1 MSTPGNINLNV
12 SPYYDDYDEDKNFV
26 RVLYR
31 PGRAVQARELTQ
43 AQTYQQKQF
52 ERFANF
58 IFDEGAIVE
67 GCEISPDL
75 KVDYV
80 KLQPTYSGNT
90 VTVEDFVGQQVIG
103 ANTGI
108 IAYVN
113 LATDLEG
120 DDPKTLFISYTS
132 GGGALL
138 SCNTNSQLV
147 VGNEI
152 QFSYP
157 VATTNTATITSVWND
172 PYTGAPYFVITGS
185 GDFPTSVPNTVTGT
199 STDINGSPFTILL
212 NTGFDKRTSTRF
224 EDSEILICTTNT
236 STFYANTA
244 TLDATQYVVDAD
256 TDAEVTY
263 TKGSAL
269 TIGAGTVYIG
279 NHFVNRDS
287 QTIILDKYTNTPSY
301 KVGLV
306 PNVEFIDSIDDATLV
321 DNAQGSPNYQAPGAD
336 RLKIT
341 TTLTKYDLNDDV
353 VLDSFV
359 SYVEI
364 DEGIIR
370 KRKTIEI
377 GGQIEDAI
385 AQRTYDESGDYTLND
400 PIIAAREHLINGD
413 NRGRYTVGEN
423 GDNEL
428 LIINID
434 PMTAYVK
441 GHRHETVGKAEVWVR
456 KGTDTQY
463 NEQVKTQLAFGGGIN
478 VKEVVGSWDI
488 NQGTT
493 VNIYDT
499 AQGAISNTT
508 FASTTVS
515 GSKIGTARIKSLEYV
530 SGTPGTSS
538 GVFNFYLY
546 DVVMDSGKL
555 FQSARSFYL
564 AGSPAKFAD
573 IVLNSLG
580 QAVLSDTTFDKLIF
594 KLPYNATKTIRDPSN
609 NIETSFY
616 FKSESTITL
625 TAGVASASSTDV
637 LETFEGT
644 GALTSNQKNDNYILI
659 PSATSNTAALTGTVA
674 ISANSSIV
682 VGTSTSFSTNFNA
695 GDVIRVNGLDRI
707 VNSIANAT
715 YMTLT
720 TTHTGATANT
730 YSKSFPAGKPI
741 SLTGYGSTGAQR
753 SVTVSTPTSV
763 TIDIAENVTLT
774 GAKLISSMARA
785 NAREKSK
792 LLSYGDTVY
801 IQANTHPKL
810 LAGPWSLGKG
820 DVITVRGIY
829 QANNFVSVPTTANTD
844 VTALYTLDN
853 GQRDNTYEHA
863 TISPKEGTVPTGRLL
878 VVFDSYTHNTTQ
890 GTGYFS
896 VDSYPI
902 NDLVDSNTTITT
914 AELPVYTS
922 TKTGQT
928 YNLRDCLDFR
938 PIKTAN
944 VTTINPTDSG
954 TYQIPT
960 TGSVG
965 LHIPTPDS
973 DFDADLIYYKGRK
986 SRLYLTQD
994 GEFKVNDGPALDQAS
1009 IAPAPIA
1016 GTLQLAELTIPP
1028 YPTLMSEVGI
1038 SPFKN
1043 RRYTMQDVGSIEQ
1056 RVSELESY
1064 NLMNAVEKKV
1074 VDTIIVNNINNDV
1087 GVEPVKTGLLVD
1099 VFSGHNVADVNSSL
1113 YKASIDRRNKY
1124 VTAYANNETQ
1134 VPLAHTS
1141 SGSSGTIKT
1150 PGKKLLLSWIEVP
1163 STANQQLV
1171 TSDMIVADVPISY
1184 VGSLSLFP
1192 STDNWLNTTR
1202 VPGKDLANDP
1212 TGQLDNWKVR
1222 ADAWNTET
1230 NPAVRYFIGDEP
1242 KAASSQYAGSVSSSY
1257 SSDLGTLSGYTLA
1270 QQQTNP
1276 ATGRVL
1282 DTSVQHTMR
1291 SRDII
1296 VSAKGLKNS
1305 TRLYFYFDGMDV
1317 TSYITPISLT
1327 ENSRVVQDDWYVYSY
1342 ISSYLE
1348 SVLNNEYDADGFLPA
1363 TSPNYI
1369 RRTPGSSGISSTN
1382 GFFFGIFRV
1391 PANMF
1396 NVGAREFKITD
1407 ANTYTGA
1414 IETTYA
1420 KCTFYTQGSSVT
1432 SSSSILETRPTNRQS
1447 NLSLVSSLEKPVES
1461 GTLTRII
1468 DPLIQTFIVDPSTY
1482 SKGIMVTSIE
1492 LHFSSRPA
1500 YTSSDGVTVDIRE
1513 VDYISGAPT
1522 RNVIGNEICRLEAW
1536 QINANVNPTS
1546 TAKTKFT
1553 FKNPIYLQPGKK
1565 YGIAIKPDGNNP
1577 AYRLHIA
1584 ESAKRDLSSATITN
1598 RVVTLTK
1605 ETELWT
1611 PSTGGSW
1618 TKSISKDLKFTVNI
1632 ARFYNPTTETS
1643 KSGVAVLNNMPI
1655 TNALTYTGIYSNIE
1669 DLSLPATSIEYQM
1682 SQSTSLYTSS
1692 DYTPIK
1698 NLELINNSV
1707 AYQVSNTT
1715 IETSRGF
1722 KSLKVRASLRTENPY
1737 VSPYIDLER
1746 VNCIFTKNVINNSV
1760 YATATGTVG
1769 YTVSSNV
1776 VTGYGTSFTTEL
1788 AGVKYIKTST
1798 NEYRQIASVS
1808 NNTSLVV
1815 ANNFNV
1821 TSNGVSLYY
1830 NTEDNPVGPYTSSSR
1845 YITRVVTLKD
1855 GFDSSDLVVYLD
1867 VNRQKGTDIKVYYK
1881 TLNSADQDAFN
1892 DKFWTEMNL
1901 EGLKTFGSNP
1911 NDFTE
1916 QKYVVSTLGKS
1927 KKATL
1932 LSGTANTAAS
1942 SATVI
1947 GTNTVFLEQL
1957 KVADTIAFGTSKTEG
1972 VVQSIA
1978 NNTHLTL
1985 TVASAATATG
1995 QDIYRLMEDT
2005 IAYTTPDGVTYNGF
2019 KSFAIKVVFLSDNIC
2034 NIPKVKNLRAVAL
2047 L

>member
-12 SPYYDDYDEDKNFV
+12 NPYYDDYDEDKNFV

-67 GCEISPDL
+67 GCEISPNL
-75 KVDYV
+75 KQDYV
-80 KLQPTYSGNT
+80 KLQSTYFGNT
-90 VTVEDFVGQQVIG
+90 INVENFVGQKVIG

-108 IAYVN
+108 IAEVN

-120 DDPKTLFISYTS
+120 DDPKTLFISYTG

-138 SCNTNSQLV
+138 SCNNNSQLV

-152 QFSYP
+152 QFSFP
-157 VATTNTATITSVWND
+157 VDTTNTATITSVWND
-172 PYTGAPYFVITGS
+172 PYTGEPYFVITGS
-185 GDFPTSVPNTVTGT
+185 GDFPTEVPNTVTGT
-199 STDINGSPFTILL
+199 STDTNGSPFTILL

-224 EDSEILICTTNT
+224 EDSEILICVTDTG
-236 STFYANTA
+236 TFYANTA
-244 TLDATQYVVDAD
+244 TLDATQYVVNAD

-279 NHFVNRDS
+279 NHFVNHDS
-287 QTIILDKYTNTPSY
+287 QSIILDKYSNTPSY

-321 DNAQGSPNYQAPGAD
+321 DNAQGSPNFQAPGAD

-370 KRKTIEI
+370 KRRTIEI

-413 NRGRYTVGEN
+413 NRGRYSLEEG

-428 LIINID
+428 LIINVD

-441 GHRHETVGKAEVWVR
+441 GYRHETVGKAEVPVR
-456 KGTDTQY
+456 KGIDTQY
-463 NEQVKTQLAFGGGIN
+463 VEQVKTQLAFGGGVN
-478 VKEVVGSWDI
+478 VKEVIGSWDI
-488 NQGTT
+488 NQGTR
-493 VNIYDT
+493 VDIYNT
-499 AQGAISNTT
+499 AQAAISNTS

-538 GVFNFYLY
+538 GIFNFYLY
-546 DVVMDSGKL
+546 DVVMNSGNL
-555 FQSARSFYL
+555 FESARSFYL

-573 IVLNSLG
+573 IVLDSLG
-580 QAVLSDTTFDKLIF
+580 RAVLSDTTFDKLIF

-625 TAGVASASSTDV
+625 TAGVASVSSTDA

-644 GALTSNQKNDNYILI
+644 GALTSNQKNDNYLLI
-659 PSATSNTAALTGTVA
+659 PTATANTAALTGTVA
-674 ISANSSIV
+674 ISASSNVV
-682 VGTSTSFSTNFNA
+682 VGTSTSFSTNFNV

-730 YSKSFPAGKPI
+730 YSKSFPAGKAI
-741 SLTGYGSTGAQR
+741 SLTGYGSTGASR

-801 IQANTHPKL
+801 IQANTHPKAL
-810 LAGPWSLGKG
+810 TGPWSLGKG

-829 QANNFVSVPTTANTD
+829 QANDFVSIPTTANTN
-844 VTALYTLDN
+844 VTEYYTFDN
-853 GQRDNTYEHA
+853 GQTDNTYEHA
-863 TISPKEGTVPTGRLL
+863 TLSPINGTVPTGRLL
-878 VVFDSYTHNTTQ
+878 VVFDSYNHNTTQ

-896 VDSYPI
+896 IDSYPI
-902 NDLVDSNTTITT
+902 NDSVDSNTTITT
-914 AELPVYTS
+914 SEVPVYTS
-922 TKTGQT
+922 KKTGQT

-938 PIKTAN
+938 PIKTAS
-944 VTTINPTDSG
+944 VATLNPTDPG

-986 SRLYLTQD
+986 SRLYLTQE
-994 GEFKVNDGPALDQAS
+994 GEFKVNDGPALDQDS

-1028 YPTLMSEVGI
+1028 YPTPMSEVGI
-1038 SPFKN
+1038 SPVKN
-1043 RRYTMQDVGSIEQ
+1043 RRYTMRDVGSIEQ
-1056 RVSELESY
+1056 RVSKLEAY
-1064 NLMNAVEKKV
+1064 NLMNTAEKEV
-1074 VDTIIVNNINNDV
+1074 VNTVIIDPVT
-1087 GVEPVKTGLLVD
+1087 GVDKFKNGLLVD
-1099 VFSGHNVADVNSSL
+1099 VFTGHNIADVNSSL
-1113 YKASIDRRNKY
+1113 YKASIDRHNNY
-1124 VTAYANNETQ
+1124 VTAYANNEMQ
-1134 VPLAHTS
+1134 VQLAYNT
-1141 SGSSGTIKT
+1141 SGSTGVVKT
-1150 PGKKLLLSWIEVP
+1150 PGNKLMLAYTEIV
-1163 STANQQLV
+1163 STANQSLI
-1171 TSDMIVADVPISY
+1171 TSNTALTTVPINY
-1184 VGSLSLFP
+1184 VGDLSLFP
-1192 STDNWLNTTR
+1192 STDNWINTTR

-1212 TGQLDNWKVR
+1212 TGQLDNWRVR

-1230 NPAVRYFIGDEP
+1230 NPAVRYFIGDDP
-1242 KAASSQYAGSVSSSY
+1242 SLRSLQAAGVVSSSVP
-1257 SSDLGTLSGYTLA
+1257 SSTISGLNSAILT

-1276 ATGRVL
+1276 ATGRIL

-1296 VSAKGLKNS
+1296 ITASALKNS
-1305 TRLYFYFDGMDV
+1305 TRLYFFFDGMDV
-1317 TSYITPISLT
+1317 TANVTPISIASGST
-1327 ENSRVVQDDWYVYSY
+1327 
-1342 ISSYLE
+1342 ISTIYELF
-1348 SVLNNEYDADGFLPA
+1348 DANGFLPT
-1363 TSPNYI
+1363 TSTQFTRQIPAA
-1369 RRTPGSSGISSTN
+1369 SGITSAN
-1382 GFFFGIFRV
+1382 GKFTGIFRV
-1391 PANMF
+1391 PANKF
-1396 NVGAREFKITD
+1396 NVGAREFKISD
-1407 ANTYTGA
+1407 KAVYGDSA
-1414 IETTYA
+1414 ETSYA

-1432 SSSSILETRPTNRQS
+1432 STSSILDTRPTNRLS
-1447 NLSLVSSLEKPVES
+1447 NKSLISALEKEVES
-1461 GTLTRII
+1461 GTNTRIL

-1482 SKGIMVTSIE
+1482 VKGMMVTSVD
-1492 LHFSSRPA
+1492 LFFSSRPA
-1500 YTSSDGVTVDIRE
+1500 TTSADGVTVDIRE
-1513 VDYISGAPT
+1513 VDSITGAPT
-1522 RNVIGNEICRLEAW
+1522 RNIIGNQVARVERA
-1536 QINANVNPTS
+1536 QIQVAASPTS
-1546 TAKTKFT
+1546 TIATKFT
-1553 FKNPIYLQPGKK
+1553 FPSPIYLQPGKK
-1565 YGIAIKPDGNNP
+1565 YAIAVKADGNNKD
-1577 AYRLHIA
+1577 YKLWIA
-1584 ESAKRDLSSATITN
+1584 ESGKKDISSSTISN
-1598 RVVTLTK
+1598 RYVALTSQ
-1605 ETELWT
+1605 TELWT
-1611 PSTGGSW
+1611 PSTGGNW
-1618 TKSISKDLKFTVNI
+1618 TKSTSKDLKFAVNI
-1632 ARFYNPTTETS
+1632 ARFYDPKSATS
-1643 KSGVAVLNNMPI
+1643 KTGGAILNNMPI
-1655 TNALTYTGIYSNIE
+1655 SSAIVYNGIYPNIE
-1669 DLSLPATSIEYQM
+1669 DLSLPSTRIEYQM
-1682 SQSTSLYTSS
+1682 SQSGSS
-1692 DYTPIK
+1692 FVSSNYSPIK
-1698 NLELINNSV
+1698 NLELIKNTV
-1707 AYQVSNTT
+1707 AYQISNTA
-1715 IETSRGF
+1715 IETSRAF
-1722 KSLKVRASLRTENPY
+1722 KSLRINATLTTENPY
-1737 VSPYIDLER
+1737 ISPYIDLQR
-1746 VNCIFTKNVINNSV
+1746 VNCALTRNIINNSTF
-1760 YATATGTVG
+1760 ATATGTVE
-1769 YTVSSNV
+1769 YTASSNV

-1815 ANNFNV
+1815 ANNFNT

-1830 NTEDNPVGPYTSSSR
+1830 NTEDNPVGPHTALSR
-1845 YITRVVTLKD
+1845 YITRVVTLND
-1855 GFDSSDLVVYLD
+1855 GFDSSDLIVYLD
-1867 VNRQKGTDIKVYYK
+1867 VNRPKNTDIKVYYK
-1881 TLNSADQDAFN
+1881 VLNSADQDSFDN
-1892 DKFWTEMNL
+1892 KFWTEMSL
-1901 EGLKTFGSNP
+1901 EGLKTFTSSP
-1911 NDFTE
+1911 DAYSL
-1916 QKYVVSTLGKS
+1916 QKYVVSNLGK
-1927 KKATL
+1927 KAAL
-1932 LSGTANTAAS
+1932 LSGTANTTAS
-1942 SATVI
+1942 SAIVV
-1947 GTNTVFLEQL
+1947 GTNTAFLEQL
-1957 KVADTIAFGTSKTEG
+1957 KIGDTVGFGVNRTEG
-1972 VVQSIA
+1972 IVGSIS
-1978 NNTHLTL
+1978 NNTYLTL
-1985 TVASAATATG
+1985 TSVSAATANT

-2005 IAYTTPDGVTYNGF
+2005 IEYTTADGITYNGF
-2019 KSFAIKVVFLSDNIC
+2019 KSFAIKIVFLSSNSAF
-2034 NIPKVKNLRAVAL
+2034 IPKVKSLKAVAL
-2047 L
+2047 D

>member
-12 SPYYDDYDEDKNFV
+12 NPYYDDYDEDKNFV

-52 ERFANF
+52 ERFANY

-67 GCEISPDL
+67 GCEISPNL
-75 KVDYV
+75 KQDYV
-80 KLQPTYSGNT
+80 KLQSTYFSNT
-90 VTVEDFVGQQVIG
+90 INVEDFVGQKVIG

-108 IAYVN
+108 IAEVN

-120 DDPKTLFISYTS
+120 DDPKTLFISYIS

-138 SCNTNSQLV
+138 SCNTNDQLV

-152 QFSYP
+152 QFSFP
-157 VATTNTATITSVWND
+157 VDTTNTATITSVWTD

-199 STDINGSPFTILL
+199 STDTNGSPFTILL

-224 EDSEILICTTNT
+224 EDSEILICITDTD
-236 STFYANTA
+236 TFYANTA

-279 NHFVNRDS
+279 NHFVNHDS
-287 QTIILDKYTNTPSY
+287 QTIILDKYSNTPSY

-321 DNAQGSPNYQAPGAD
+321 DNAQGSPNFQAPGAD

-359 SYVEI
+359 SYAEI

-413 NRGRYTVGEN
+413 NRGRYSLEEG

-428 LIINID
+428 LIINVD
-434 PMTAYVK
+434 PMTAYVR
-441 GHRHETVGKAEVWVR
+441 GYRHETVGKAEVPVR
-456 KGTDTQY
+456 KGIDTQFV
-463 NEQVKTQLAFGGGIN
+463 EQVKTQLAFGGGIN
-478 VKEVVGSWDI
+478 VKEVIGSWDI
-488 NQGTT
+488 NQGTR
-493 VNIYDT
+493 VDIYNT
-499 AQGAISNTT
+499 AQAAISNTT

-538 GVFNFYLY
+538 GIFNFYLY
-546 DVVMDSGKL
+546 DVVMNSGNL
-555 FQSARSFYL
+555 FESARSFYL

-573 IVLNSLG
+573 IVLDSLG
-580 QAVLSDTTFDKLIF
+580 RAVLSDTTFDKLIF

-644 GALTSNQKNDNYILI
+644 GALTSNQKNDNYLLI
-659 PSATSNTAALTGTVA
+659 PTATANTAALTGTVA
-674 ISANSSIV
+674 ISASSNVV
-682 VGTSTSFSTNFNA
+682 VGTSTSFSTNFNV

-730 YSKSFPAGKPI
+730 YSKSFPAGKAI
-741 SLTGYGSTGAQR
+741 SLTGYGSTGASR

-792 LLSYGDTVY
+792 LLSYGDTIY
-801 IQANTHPKL
+801 IQANTHPKAL
-810 LAGPWSLGKG
+810 TGPWSLGKG

-829 QANNFVSVPTTANTD
+829 QANDFVSIPTTANTN
-844 VTALYTLDN
+844 VTEYYTFDN
-853 GQRDNTYEHA
+853 GQTDNTYEHA
-863 TISPKEGTVPTGRLL
+863 TLSPIDGTVPTGRLL
-878 VVFDSYTHNTTQ
+878 VVFDSYNHNTTQ

-896 VDSYPI
+896 IDSYPI
-902 NDLVDSNTTITT
+902 NDSVDSNTTITT
-914 AELPVYTS
+914 SEVPVYTS
-922 TKTGQT
+922 KKTGQT

-938 PIKTAN
+938 PIKTAS
-944 VTTINPTDSG
+944 VATLNPTDPG

-965 LHIPTPDS
+965 FHIPTPDS

-994 GEFKVNDGPALDQAS
+994 GEFKVNDGPAQDQDS

-1038 SPFKN
+1038 TPFKN
-1043 RRYTMQDVGSIEQ
+1043 RRYTMRDVGSIEQ
-1056 RVSELESY
+1056 RVSQLESY
-1064 NLMNAVEKKV
+1064 NLMNTAEKEV
-1074 VDTIIVNNINNDV
+1074 VNTIIIDPVT
-1087 GVEPVKTGLLVD
+1087 GVDKFKNGLLVD
-1099 VFSGHNVADVNSSL
+1099 VFTGHNIADVNSSL
-1113 YKASIDRRNKY
+1113 YKASIDRHNNY
-1124 VTAYANNETQ
+1124 VTAYANNEMQ
-1134 VPLAHTS
+1134 VPLAYNT
-1141 SGSSGTIKT
+1141 SGSTGVVKTSGN
-1150 PGKKLLLSWIEVP
+1150 KLMLAYTEIA
-1163 STANQQLV
+1163 STANQSLITTFTAL
-1171 TSDMIVADVPISY
+1171 TSVPINY
-1184 VGSLSLFP
+1184 VGDLSLFP

-1212 TGQLDNWKVR
+1212 TGQLDNWRVR

-1230 NPAVRYFIGDEP
+1230 NPAVRYFIGDDP
-1242 KAASSQYAGSVSSSY
+1242 SLLSLQATGVVSSSVP
-1257 SSDLGTLSGYTLA
+1257 SSTVSGLNNTILT
-1270 QQQTNP
+1270 QQQINP
-1276 ATGRVL
+1276 ATGRIL

-1296 VSAKGLKNS
+1296 ITASALKNS
-1305 TRLYFYFDGMDV
+1305 TRLYFFFDGMDV
-1317 TSYITPISLT
+1317 TANVTPISIASGSTVSTIYELF
-1327 ENSRVVQDDWYVYSY
+1327 
-1342 ISSYLE
+1342 
-1348 SVLNNEYDADGFLPA
+1348 DANGFLPT
-1363 TSPNYI
+1363 TSTQFTRQIPAA
-1369 RRTPGSSGISSTN
+1369 SGITSAN
-1382 GFFFGIFRV
+1382 GKFTGIFRV
-1391 PANMF
+1391 PANKF
-1396 NVGAREFKITD
+1396 NVGAREFKISDKAVYGDT
-1407 ANTYTGA
+1407 T
-1414 IETTYA
+1414 ETSYA

-1432 SSSSILETRPTNRQS
+1432 STSTILETRPTNRLS
-1447 NLSLVSSLEKPVES
+1447 NKSLISALEKEVES
-1461 GTLTRII
+1461 GTNTRIL

-1482 SKGIMVTSIE
+1482 VKGMMVTSVN
-1492 LHFSSRPA
+1492 LFFRTKPSS
-1500 YTSSDGVTVDIRE
+1500 TSTDGVTVDIRE
-1513 VDYISGAPT
+1513 VDSITGAPT
-1522 RNVIGNEICRLEAW
+1522 RNIIGNQVARVERSS
-1536 QINANVNPTS
+1536 INVSTNPTS
-1546 TAKTKFT
+1546 TIATKFT
-1553 FKNPIYLQPGKK
+1553 FPSPIYLQPGKK
-1565 YGIAIKPDGNNP
+1565 YAIAVKADGNNKD
-1577 AYRLHIA
+1577 YTLWIA
-1584 ESAKRDLSSATITN
+1584 ESAKKDISSSTISN
-1598 RVVTLTK
+1598 RYVALTSQ
-1605 ETELWT
+1605 TELWT
-1611 PSTGGSW
+1611 PSTGGNWS
-1618 TKSISKDLKFTVNI
+1618 KSTTRDLKFAVNI
-1632 ARFYNPTTETS
+1632 ARFYDPKSATS
-1643 KSGVAVLNNMPI
+1643 KTGGAILNNMPI
-1655 TNALTYTGIYSNIE
+1655 SSAIVYNGIYPNIE
-1669 DLSLPATSIEYQM
+1669 DLSLPTTRIEYQM
-1682 SQSTSLYTSS
+1682 SQSSS
-1692 DYTPIK
+1692 SFVPSNYSPIK
-1698 NLELINNSV
+1698 NLELIKNTV
-1707 AYQVSNTT
+1707 AYQISNTA
-1715 IETSRGF
+1715 IETSRAF
-1722 KSLKVRASLRTENPY
+1722 KSLRINATLTTENPY
-1737 VSPYIDLER
+1737 ISPYIDLQR
-1746 VNCIFTKNVINNSV
+1746 VNCALTRNIINNSTF
-1760 YATATGTVG
+1760 ATATGTVE
-1769 YTVSSNV
+1769 YTASSNV

-1808 NNTSLVV
+1808 SNTSLVV
-1815 ANNFNV
+1815 ANNFNT

-1830 NTEDNPVGPYTSSSR
+1830 NTEDNPVGPHTSLSR
-1845 YITRVVTLKD
+1845 YITRVVTLND
-1855 GFDSSDLVVYLD
+1855 GFDSSDLIVYLD
-1867 VNRQKGTDIKVYYK
+1867 INRPKNTDIKVYYK
-1881 TLNSADQDAFN
+1881 VLNSADQDSFD
-1892 DKFWTEMNL
+1892 DKFWTEMSL
-1901 EGLKTFGSNP
+1901 EGLKTFASSP
-1911 NDFTE
+1911 DAYSL
-1916 QKYVVSTLGKS
+1916 QKYVVTNLGK
-1927 KKATL
+1927 KAEL
-1932 LSGTANTAAS
+1932 LSGTANTTAS
-1942 SATVI
+1942 SAVVV

-1957 KVADTIAFGTSKTEG
+1957 KVGDTVGFGVNRTEG
-1972 VVQSIA
+1972 IVGSIS
-1978 NNTHLTL
+1978 NNTYLTL
-1985 TVASAATATG
+1985 TSVSASTSNT

-2005 IAYTTPDGVTYNGF
+2005 IAYTTADGITYNGF
-2019 KSFAIKVVFLSDNIC
+2019 KSFAIKIVFLSSNSAF
-2034 NIPKVKNLRAVAL
+2034 IPKVKSLKAVAL
-2047 L
+2047 D